1 MAGRGLLF
9 AITSGLALSTAVCH
23 AQTAPHPPSSG
34 EWPTL
39 VKPAADAPSIL
50 LIMTDDVGFGA
61 SSTFGG
67 PIATPTFDALAG
79 DGLRYTQMTT
89 TGICSPTRA
98 ALLTGRNHNAVNVGN
113 VTDAASSFDGFT
125 SNIPKS
131 AATGARILQDSGY
144 ATAMFGKGHIT
155 PSWETGPT
163 GPFDRW
169 PTGLGFGH
177 FYGFLGGDTNQ
188 WAPAL
193 YSDNS
198 PVEAPTD
205 QPDYILDRDLADK
218 AIAWID
224 RAGGANNGK
233 PQFIYYAPGTA
244 HAPHHAPAEW
254 IAKFRG
260 RFDKGWDAIRE
271 ETLARQKRLGIVPA
285 TTQLAA
291 RPNAIPAWSS
301 LSVQQKRVYARE
313 MEVYAAALAYADDQI
328 GRVVDAMRRQANG
341 NLIVVYIQGDNGAS
355 AEAGL
360 DGTANEHALLHGL
373 NDSLDQIASREAE
386 LGGPTTM
393 NHYSAGWAFAMSTPF
408 PWFKQLSSHF
418 GATRNG
424 VVVNWPDHI
433 RDKGGLR
440 SQFHHIIDVMPTLLD
455 AAGVSAPAQVD
466 GVRQQPMDGVS
477 MRYSFDNKSAPSQ
490 RRTQYYSIW
499 DNMGIYHDGWFAAS
513 VPEIMP
519 WTFGRDA
526 AKPAHIEGRQWHLY
540 NLGKDFSETTDL
552 AARYPQKLVEMK
564 ALFETEAGRNKALP
578 VHRYEGMAGRP
589 NYNAGQTHFV
599 FTGPADRIPEDV
611 APPLATRSFVLTADV
626 SLAKGQGEGV
636 LLALGGRFGG
646 LSWYLDKGR
655 PNFRYNMMG
664 GVQTTVSADTALLPG
679 DHRIGVELKRRGGA
693 NEIGAALTLLV
704 DGKAVAHGDI
714 PATVNLR
721 FTLDESFDV
730 GSDQGTPV
738 APDRYAAP
746 NLFSGVLKRLTI
758 DVK

>member
-1 MAGRGLLF
+1 MIKHSLLL
-9 AITSGLALSTAVCH
+9 AAASGLALTAAVSH
-23 AQTAPHPPSSG
+23 AQASSPPAAG
-34 EWPTL
+34 EWPAL
-39 VKPAADAPSIL
+39 VKPAPDAPSIL

-67 PIATPTFDALAG
+67 PVSTPTFDALAME
-79 DGLRYTQMTT
+79 GLRYTQMTT

-113 VTDAASSFDGFT
+113 VTDAASGFEGFT
-125 SNIPKS
+125 SDIPKS
-131 AATGARILQDSGY
+131 AATGARLLRDAGY

-205 QPDYILDRDLADK
+205 QPGYILDRDLADK
-218 AIAWID
+218 AIAWIN
-224 RAGGANNGK
+224 RADGANNGK

-244 HAPHHAPAEW
+244 HAPHHAPPEW

-260 RFDKGWDAIRE
+260 RFDRGWDAIRK
-271 ETLARQKRLGIVPA
+271 ETLAKQKALGIVPSS
-285 TTQLAA
+285 TKLAA
-291 RPNAIPAWSS
+291 RPDAIPAWSS
-301 LSVQQKRVYARE
+301 LTDQQKRVYAHE

-328 GRVVDAMRRQANG
+328 GRVIEAMRRQANG
-341 NLIVVYIQGDNGAS
+341 NLIVVYVQGDNGGS
-355 AEAGL
+355 AEAGI
-360 DGTANEHALLHGL
+360 DGTANEHALFHGL
-373 NDSLDQIASREAE
+373 NDSLDQIDARRSE

-393 NHYSAGWAFAMSTPF
+393 NHYSSGWAFAMSTPF

-424 VVVNWPDHI
+424 VVISWPDHI
-433 RDKGGLR
+433 RDRGGVR
-440 SQFHHIIDVMPTLLD
+440 PQFHHIIDIMPTLLD
-455 AAGVSAPAQVD
+455 VAHVSLPAQVG
-466 GVRQQPMDGVS
+466 GVPQQPLDGVS
-477 MRYSFDNKSAPSQ
+477 MRYSFDNKSAPS
-490 RRTQYYSIW
+490 RRNTQYYSIW

-513 VPEIMP
+513 MPEIMP

-526 AKPAHIEGRQWHLY
+526 AKPAHIDGRQWQLY
-540 NLGKDFSETTDL
+540 NLGKDFSESTDV
-552 AARYPQKLVEMK
+552 AARYPQKLAEMK
-564 ALFETEAGRNKALP
+564 ALFEAEAGRYKALP

-589 NYNAGQTHFV
+589 NYIAGQTHFV
-599 FTGPADRIPEDV
+599 FNGPADRIPEDV
-611 APPLATRSFVLTADV
+611 APPLATRSFALSADV
-626 SLAKGQGEGV
+626 RLAQGQGNGT

-646 LSWYLDKGR
+646 LSWYLKQGR
-655 PNFRYNMMG
+655 PTFRYNMMG
-664 GVQTTVSADTALLPG
+664 GAQTTVSADTALQPG
-679 DHRIGVELKRRGGA
+679 DHRLGVQLTRRPAAEQAGA
-693 NEIGAALTLLV
+693 TLTLLV
-704 DGKAVAHGDI
+704 DGKPAAHGEI

-730 GSDQGTPV
+730 GSDRGTPV
-738 APDRYAAP
+738 APDDYAAP
-746 NLFSGVLKRLTI
+746 NLFDGALRQLSI